1 MISAVSEGEMSDMER
16 RKLLAGAALSGVAL
30 GASGLAEGETAA
42 VAAGRAPADPPFG
55 PVTVAPGDPRYDSFR
70 TAFNTRFTGSPG
82 KVVVLDDPAQAAAA
96 LTGAGRKIAVRSG
109 GHCLENFTT
118 TPDIDLLID
127 LSELDGIY
135 YDDRMGAFAVEA
147 GATLGEV
154 YATLFK
160 GWGVTLPGGSCPDVG
175 VGGHLAGGGWG
186 FLSRRYGLACDHLY
200 AVEVTVVDASGR
212 PRTVVATREPDDPN
226 RDLWWAH
233 TGGGGGNFGLVTR
246 YWLRSAGPATKNP
259 GTLLP
264 RAPRAMRRRIRMWSW
279 DTMTQEA
286 FTRLFHNHAT
296 WFAQNSAPGSPAAKL
311 WGALFV
317 GHRSAGTLGIV
328 TGIDDDVPGAD
339 QMLEAHLSA
348 VSAGVGI
355 SPVFETTEQLP
366 WLDPGNWV
374 VEPAGRQK
382 VKNADLAQGFT
393 DAQVAALWKHL
404 GSTDY
409 TNPSALLS
417 LTGCGGE
424 INRPAPGST
433 ASAGRDVL
441 LRAYF
446 TTGNYT
452 DTDERN
458 LAWIRTLYRDVFAAT
473 GGVPVPNGQTA
484 GAYINYPDTDLADPT
499 WNTSGVP
506 WSALYYRDNYARLQQ
521 VKRRYDPGNLFRHAL
536 SVRAGS

>member
-1 MISAVSEGEMSDMER
+1 MADMDR
-16 RKLLAGAALSGVAL
+16 RKLLAGAALSGIAL
-30 GASGLAEGETAA
+30 GASSLADEETAA
-42 VAAGRAPADPPFG
+42 AAAGAAPPSDPPFG
-55 PVTVAPGDPRYDSFR
+55 PVTVAPGDRRYDSFR
-70 TAFNTRFTGSPG
+70 TAFNTRFVGSPG
-82 KVVVLDDPAQAAAA
+82 AVAILDDPGQAAVVLAG
-96 LTGAGRKIAVRSG
+96 TAGRKVAVRGG
-109 GHCLENFTT
+109 GHCLENFTA
-118 TPDIDLLID
+118 TPDVDLLID
-127 LSELDGIY
+127 LSELNDVY
-135 YDDRMGAFAVEA
+135 FDDKLGAFAVEA

-160 GWGVTLPGGSCPDVG
+160 GWEVTLPGGSCPDVG

-186 FLSRRYGLACDHLY
+186 FLSRRYGLACDHVY

-212 PRTVVATREPDDPN
+212 PRTVVATREPDDPD

-233 TGGGGGNFGLVTR
+233 TGGGGGNFGVVTR
-246 YWLRSAGPATKNP
+246 YWLRSAGPAAANP
-259 GTLLP
+259 GVLLP

-279 DTMTQEA
+279 DTMTREA
-286 FTRLFHNHAT
+286 FTRLFHNHAD
-296 WFAQNSAPGSPAAKL
+296 WFAQNSAPGSPAATI
-311 WGALFV
+311 WGSLFV
-317 GHRSAGTLGIV
+317 GHRSAGTLGFV
-328 TGIDDDVPGAD
+328 AGIDDDVPGAARL
-339 QMLEAHLSA
+339 LEAHLSA

-355 SPVFETTEQLP
+355 APVLETTEELP
-366 WLDPGNWV
+366 WLDPANWV

-393 DAQVAALWKHL
+393 DAQIAALWKHL

-409 TNPSALLS
+409 HNPLALLS

-424 INRPAPGST
+424 INRPAPAAT

-452 DTDERN
+452 DADDGN
-458 LAWIRTLYRDVFAAT
+458 LTWIRTMYRDVFAAT
-473 GGVPVPNGQTA
+473 GGVPVPNGRSA
-484 GAYINYPDTDLADPT
+484 GTYINYPDVDLADPA

-506 WSALYYRDNYARLQQ
+506 WSALYYRDNYARLRQ

-536 SVRAGS
+536 SIEVGAR

>member
-1 MISAVSEGEMSDMER
+1 MDR

-30 GASGLAEGETAA
+30 GSSGLATGTSAAGAA
-42 VAAGRAPADPPFG
+42 VPAPSDPPFG
-55 PVTVAPGDPRYDSFR
+55 PTTIAPGDPRYDSFR
-70 TAFNTRFTGSPG
+70 TAFNTRFVGSPG
-82 KVVVLDDPAQAAAA
+82 KVVVIDDPSQVSTV
-96 LTGAGRKIAVRSG
+96 LTGAAGRTFAVRGG

-118 TPDIDLLID
+118 APGIDLLLD
-127 LSELDGIY
+127 LSEMNAVY
-135 YDDRMGAFAVEA
+135 YDASMGAFAVEA

-160 GWGVTLPGGSCPDVG
+160 GWGVTLPGGSCPEVG

-200 AVEVTVVDASGR
+200 AVEVTVLDAAGQ

-233 TGGGGGNFGLVTR
+233 TGGGGGNFGVVTR
-246 YWLRSAGPATKNP
+246 YWLRSAGPAAKDP
-259 GTLLP
+259 RALLP
-264 RAPRAMRRRIRMWSW
+264 KAPRAMRRRIRMWSW
-279 DTMTQEA
+279 DTMTQAA
-286 FTRLFHNHAT
+286 FTKLLNNHAA
-296 WFAQNSAPGSPAAKL
+296 WFAANSAPGSPAATV

-328 TGIDDDVPGAD
+328 CGVDDDVPGAAQLLD
-339 QMLEAHLSA
+339 AHLAA
-348 VSAGVGI
+348 VSAGVGLT
-355 SPVFETTEQLP
+355 PVLETTEQLP
-366 WLDPGNWV
+366 WLDPANWV

-382 VKNADLAQGFT
+382 VKNADLAKGFT
-393 DAQVAALWKHL
+393 DAQIAALWKHL

-424 INRPAPGST
+424 IGRPAPGST
-433 ASAGRDVL
+433 ATAGRDVL

-452 DTDERN
+452 TPDDVN
-458 LAWIRTLYRDVFAAT
+458 LKWIRTMYRDIFAAT

-484 GAYINYPDTDLADPT
+484 GTYINYPDVDLADPA

-506 WSALYYRDNYARLQQ
+506 WSTLYYRDNYARLQR
-521 VKRRYDPGNLFRHAL
+521 VKRRYDPGNRFHHAL
-536 SVRAGS
+536 SIEAGA